1 MSKITLRRW
10 FWRLVVLAVVIGGGY
25 AAWRHYGKPKP
36 IEVSVAQA
44 SLGRVEATV
53 ANTRAGT
60 VKACRRARLA
70 PQGGGQIAKLRVRE
84 GDRVKAGQ
92 VLLELWNVDLVAQAR
107 QAEEQIRAARAR
119 RAEACAA
126 AQAARREAGRQ
137 EKLAAQGF
145 VSAAKVDAAVSEAD
159 VKEAG
164 CRAAEA
170 EIATAIARLETARAT
185 LARGVLKAPFAGI
198 VAEVTGEQGEYTTP
212 SPPGIP
218 TPPAIDLI
226 DDTCLY
232 VTAPIDEVDAPKIRV
247 GLPARIALDAF
258 PGKHF
263 AGRVRR
269 IAPYVLEVEKQARTV
284 EAEVDFTQPAESQTL
299 LVGYSAD
306 AEIVLESRE
315 RVLRIP
321 TQALL
326 SGNKVLLLRDGV
338 LYEREVGVGLANW
351 QHTEISRGLK
361 AGDSVVVSLE
371 KEGVKAGARAVANQ
385 AVAK

>member
-1 MSKITLRRW
+1 MLNPTSRRW
-10 FWRLVVLAVVIGGGY
+10 LWRFVVLAVVSGGGY

-36 IEVSVAQA
+36 IEVSVAEVN
-44 SLGRVEATV
+44 LGQVESSV

-60 VKACRRARLA
+60 VKACRRAKLA
-70 PQGGGQIAKLRVRE
+70 PQGGGQIAQLLVHE

-92 VLLELWNVDLVAQAR
+92 VLLKLWSVDLAAQAR
-107 QAEEQIRAARAR
+107 QAEEQIRTARAH

-126 AQAARREAGRQ
+126 AQAARREGGRQ

-145 VSAAKVDAAVSEAD
+145 VSAAKVDAAVSEAS

-164 CRAAEA
+164 CHAAEA
-170 EIATAIARLETARAT
+170 DIATAVARLDTARAT
-185 LARGVLKAPFAGI
+185 LARSVLKAPFAGI
-198 VAEVTGEQGEYTTP
+198 VAEVTGEQGEYSTP

-258 PGKHF
+258 PAKHF
-263 AGRVRR
+263 AGRVQR

-284 EAEVDFTQPAESQTL
+284 EVEVAFTQPLDSKSL

-306 AEIVLESRE
+306 AEIILEARE
-315 RVLRIP
+315 KVLRIP

-326 SGNKVLLLRDGV
+326 VGNKVLLLKEGV
-338 LYEREVGVGLANW
+338 LREREVGTGLSNW
-351 QHTEISRGLK
+351 QHTEITRGLG
-361 AGDSVVVSLE
+361 AGDKVVVSLE
-371 KEGVKAGARAVANQ
+371 KEGVKAGVH